1 MMQLTNFTH
10 AIFDMLL
17 KEESFFTKS
26 KLHAEITLTS
36 LEENCFGLG
45 KAKKSYI
52 VPNH

>member
-17 KEESFFTKS
+17 YEESFFTKGQ
-26 KLHAEITLTS
+26 LHTEKTLTS

-45 KAKKSYI
+45 KEKKSYI

>member
-1 MMQLTNFTH
+1 MQLTNSTH

-17 KEESFFTKS
+17 YEESFFTEGQ
-26 KLHAEITLTS
+26 LHAEITLTS

-45 KAKKSYI
+45 KAKKCYI

>member
-10 AIFDMLL
+10 VIFDMLL
-17 KEESFFTKS
+17 YEESFFTKGQ
-26 KLHAEITLTS
+26 LHAEITLTS